1 MKYYNESQYVIFR
14 IINKNKENYLKINAD
29 NIITNDLKENITLT
43 NIKLFNNNEPVN
55 NDNEIIRSVRHLT
68 QTNIQQ
74 KELMNLIKAILN
86 IKGKINFILIS

>member
-1 MKYYNESQYVIFR
+1 MIFR
-14 IINKNKENYLKINAD
+14 IINKNQENYLKINAD
-29 NIITNDLKENITLT
+29 NIITNDLKENITLK

-68 QTNIQQ
+68 HPNIQQ
-74 KELMNLIKAILN
+74 NELMELIKTILN